1 MAERNARLDRMLE
14 AGFRLHPGEL
24 WPTFLMFL
32 ASLCTVGAFIVG
44 RSVRDSLFLSH
55 VSASALPWMYTW
67 ASVAV
72 ALSGAVYARLA
83 SRFRLDRLV
92 VATAAVLAVS
102 ILAARALL
110 GTGTWVFRG
119 LYLWVEVMGSVTVIQ
134 FWMLANE
141 LYDAREARRLFALI
155 GAGGIL
161 ANVVV
166 GFTVSGLA
174 RRIGT
179 EDLLFLCAGLLGA
192 AAALLHLVVRT
203 APGGTAR
210 PRAPARPAAAGSG
223 PGPFQSAHLRI
234 VAAVVFF
241 TFLATTFVDFQFKS
255 AAAAHF
261 GQERDAMAAFFGR
274 FFGIA
279 GIAALAVQLAVTGRV
294 LERVGVVGSLLVL
307 PAFLGAGS
315 ALVLALP
322 ALWTAT
328 AARSADLVFRYTVN
342 DSTSQLL
349 YLPLPPGQ
357 RRQAKAFLDGVLK
370 PATIAIAGLLL
381 AAWRTQSSPL
391 VPAAGAAL
399 ACIALWVASLLRLQV
414 EYVRSL
420 RQNLRRRL
428 LDARAGQALSGDAA
442 AVLRRALSSREAR
455 DVESALELAPQA
467 QADLSS
473 EVGPLLSHASARVR
487 LLACDYLGRSGD
499 LRFAADVLRRFEDP
513 EPDVRA
519 AAIAAFCALAR
530 DRAARKVRPFLAAA
544 EPQVRA
550 AAVAG
555 MIRHGGL
562 DGILAAGEPLK
573 QLLGSADPSQ
583 REQAARVLGAIG
595 VPGFYQPVLELLADP
610 DARVRRAAVQAA
622 AAMRSPELLPALVYR
637 LARGDTAQAA
647 AEAIAAHGPGV
658 ERLVAKV
665 LANPR
670 EEMDIRRNAPRVLGR
685 LGTPEATAILLVYL
699 DDPDPVLR
707 HNVDVA
713 LARLARTNPE
723 LPIDL
728 GRIRRACLIE
738 MERAYRVLAAAEA
751 LGLDEA
757 PARRETA
764 PNRPP
769 HVGRPASALLAGAI
783 GERVDRAAERVCL
796 LLGILYPGAELDLVQ
811 MNLRDPSPARRAN
824 ALEILDAVLDKRTQR
839 RLVPLLDDRPRE
851 ARLREGARYFSIP
864 RLAGRA
870 WLEALLGDESPW
882 IATTALGFAVEEG
895 LPVPRP
901 GLDALLDHDAPFVR
915 EAALL
920 AAQRLWPEAER
931 ESAAGRLADDPYPP
945 LRARARAL
953 SPEGPR
959 KATA

>member
-1 MAERNARLDRMLE
+1 MAERNARVDRVLE

-24 WPTFLMFL
+24 WPTLLMFL

-55 VSASALPWMYTW
+55 VSADALPWMYTW

-72 ALSGAVYARLA
+72 ALSGAAYVQLA
-83 SRFRLDRLV
+83 ARFRLDRLV
-92 VATAAVLAVS
+92 VATGAALAVS

-119 LYLWVEVMGSVTVIQ
+119 LYVWVEVMGSVTVIQ
-134 FWMLANE
+134 FWMFANE
-141 LYDAREARRLFALI
+141 IYNAREARRLFALI

-166 GFTVSGLA
+166 GFSVSGLA
-174 RRIGT
+174 SRIGA
-179 EDLLFLCAGLLGA
+179 EDLLFLCAGLLA
-192 AAALLHLVVRT
+192 AGAALLHLVVRA
-203 APGGTAR
+203 APGAAAR
-210 PRAPARPAAAGSG
+210 PRAPARPAPAGPA
-223 PGPFQSAHLRI
+223 PGLFRSAHLRI
-234 VAAVVFF
+234 VAAVLFF
-241 TFLATTFVDFQFKS
+241 TFLATTFIDFQFKV

-279 GIAALAVQLAVTGRV
+279 GVAALAVQLAVTGRV

-328 AARSADLVFRYTVN
+328 AAKSADLAFRYTVN
-342 DSTSQLL
+342 DSTTQLL
-349 YLPLPPGQ
+349 YLPLPTGQ

-370 PATIAIAGLLL
+370 PGTIAIAGLLL
-381 AAWRTQSSPL
+381 AAWRTRSSPL
-391 VPAAGAAL
+391 APAAGAAL
-399 ACIALWVASLLRLQV
+399 ACIALWVASLLRLRA

-420 RQNLRRRL
+420 RQNLKRRL
-428 LDARAGQALSGDAA
+428 LDVRGGEALSGDAA
-442 AVLRRALSSREAR
+442 AVLRRALASPEPR
-455 DVESALELAPQA
+455 DVESALELAHQS

-473 EVGPLLSHASARVR
+473 EVGPLLSHPSARVR
-487 LLACDYLGRSGD
+487 LLACDYLARAGD
-499 LRFAADVLRRFEDP
+499 LRFAADVLLRFQDAD
-513 EPDVRA
+513 PDVRA
-519 AAIAAFCALAR
+519 AAISAFCALAR

-595 VPGFYQPVLELLADP
+595 VPGFYQPVLVLLSDA

-637 LARGDTAQAA
+637 LARGETAQAA
-647 AEAIAAHGPGV
+647 AEALAAHGPGI
-658 ERLVAKV
+658 ERLIAKV

-670 EEMDIRRNAPRVLGR
+670 EEPDIRRNAPRVLGR
-685 LGTPEATAILLVYL
+685 LATPEAVAILLVYL
-699 DDPDPVLR
+699 DDPDPALR
-707 HNVDVA
+707 RNVDLA
-713 LARLARTNPE
+713 LARLARTHPE
-723 LPIDL
+723 LPVDL
-728 GRIRRACLIE
+728 DRIRRACLIE

-757 PARRETA
+757 PFRRQGA
-764 PNRPP
+764 PLPP
-769 HVGRPASALLAGAI
+769 RSDGRQAPALLAAAL
-783 GERVDRAAERVCL
+783 GERVDRAAERVSL
-796 LLGILYPGAELDLVQ
+796 LLGIVHPGAELDLVQ

-824 ALEILDAVLDKRTQR
+824 ALEILDAVLDKRTKR

-851 ARLREGARYFSIP
+851 AKLREGAAFFSIP
-864 RLAGRA
+864 RLDGRA

-882 IATTALGFAVEEG
+882 IATTALGFAVEVG
-895 LPVPRP
+895 LPVPRA
-901 GLDALLDHDAPFVR
+901 GLGALLEHDAPFVR

-931 ESAAGRLADDPYPP
+931 EAAAARLCDDPFPP

-953 SPEGPR
+953 SPRRPR
-959 KATA
+959 KASA